1 MLEDAPLGNGLVT
14 GVAPHLHLVARLR
27 AQEIIFCIRHLHKA
41 SAIVFVLMA
50 AQPPLAFERLEPV
63 WAPDRHGQAKG
74 LQGGEPWGKC
84 LSSGSIYA

>member
-41 SAIVFVLMA
+41 SASVFVLMV
-50 AQPPLAFERLEPV
+50 AQ
-63 WAPDRHGQAKG
+63 
-74 LQGGEPWGKC
+74 
-84 LSSGSIYA
+84 